1 MPMHI
6 SRPGGQRRVELP
18 RAGFERRRP
27 VLNGREADA
36 WRDGTEQAVRLVETW
51 RRVVM
56 RAEADLVRSACG
68 FAALDVATVLSA
80 CFARFV
86 WPVFLVARLA
96 ALAVIVPAVVRAL
109 GIRNAKGTDADF
121 VKAITVAVL
130 VAGVYLAIRTVA
142 VVEVCSL

>member
-1 MPMHI
+1 M
-6 SRPGGQRRVELP
+6 
-18 RAGFERRRP
+18 
-27 VLNGREADA
+27 NGRQADA
-36 WRDGTEQAVRLVETW
+36 WRDGTEQAVRVVGMW
-51 RRVVM
+51 RRAVV
-56 RAEADLVRSACG
+56 RAEADLVRSACA
-68 FAALDVATVLSA
+68 FAVLDVATVLSS

-86 WPVFLVARLA
+86 WPLFLAARLA
-96 ALAVIVPAVVRAL
+96 ALIVIVPAVVRAL